1 MPRLHP
7 IPAKKMI
14 KILLRL
20 GFCEVRSRGSHH
32 FFLNL
37 TNKQTATVPIHGNE
51 YLSIGILK
59 EILRDIELS
68 VEEYEKL
75 RRGV

>member
-1 MPRLHP
+1 MARLNP
-7 IPAKKMI
+7 LPAKKMI
-14 KILLRL
+14 KILHRL
-20 GFCEVRSRGSHH
+20 GFQEIRIRGSHH
-32 FFLNL
+32 YFFHPI
-37 TNKQTATVPIHGNE
+37 TKRTATVPVHGNE

-75 RRGV
+75 RLSV

>member
-20 GFCEVRSRGSHH
+20 GFSEVRSKGSHH
-32 FFLNL
+32 FFFNL
-37 TNKQTATVPIHGNE
+37 TNRKTATVPIHGNE